1 MCKIHTKVDVT
12 QLNDPPS
19 RKREL
24 HKTRLAYYRRCLR
37 CGEITTDA
45 NYVCNCEDAAWTN
58 EYRLTELNYILTPE
72 DIERA
77 LEAFRLYNLDAPGGM
92 MQYTL
97 LPHRSFAHHLKL
109 RIGTT
114 PLFNLP
120 ILSQLYKRELFIK
133 DEGKN
138 PGGSFKDRETAV
150 AALHSLALGNDGAI
164 IYSSGN
170 AAASAALIARHL
182 NIKLITCV
190 PGDTYGEKVDYI
202 RHQGSDVVRL

>member
-1 MCKIHTKVDVT
+1 
-12 QLNDPPS
+12 
-19 RKREL
+19 
-24 HKTRLAYYRRCLR
+24 
-37 CGEITTDA
+37 
-45 NYVCNCEDAAWTN
+45 
-58 EYRLTELNYILTPE
+58 
-72 DIERA
+72 
-77 LEAFRLYNLDAPGGM
+77 FRLYNLDAPGGM

-202 RHQGSDVVRL
+202 RHQGSDVVRLGNKKTNYEEGYRLFAQL